1 MLIRLPGVESFNTL
15 NLPDDFEERVK
26 KSFGKFTQGTHKD
39 YTQIDKLQ
47 YIDNL
52 KRYYIRGLQS
62 GREEVKKL
70 IGEKV
75 YEYLEEYGEMPDGSE
90 ILSLDFMEECY
101 EKGSLHF
108 NDNTYELRTSDNNK
122 TLKVI
127 AEIIKIVMN
136 WEKE

>member
-1 MLIRLPGVESFNTL
+1 MIIKLPWVEYIDTLHLPNNFENKVKESFA
-15 NLPDDFEERVK
+15 
-26 KSFGKFTQGTHKD
+26 KFTQGTHKD

-75 YEYLEEYGEMPDGSE
+75 YEYLEEYGDMPDGCE
-90 ILSLDFMEECY
+90 ILSLDFLEECY
-101 EKGSLHF
+101 EKGFLPLIDEYERSSSSG
-108 NDNTYELRTSDNNK
+108 NDK

-136 WEKE
+136 WEHE